1 VKALR
6 HPAAHWVL
14 AIVLGAVFVYAS
26 HEKIAQPRDFAR
38 IVYHY
43 RLLGP
48 SAALGFVPANAFSVT
63 LPWVEALAGLLLI
76 VGVWRREAALTA
88 GLMLVV
94 FLVAV
99 GWALAHGIDI
109 ENCGCFTVSGE
120 GRAAGLR
127 LILQDLG
134 LLAAAAILALVPP
147 RPREVFPAG
156 APAPAPAPQE

>member
-6 HPAAHWVL
+6 HPAVHWL
-14 AIVLGAVFVYAS
+14 LGIGLGAVFVYAS
-26 HEKIAQPRDFAR
+26 LDKIEQPREFAR

-43 RLLGP
+43 RLVGP

-63 LPWVEALAGLLLI
+63 LPWIEALTGLLLI

-88 GLMLVV
+88 ALMLVM

-120 GRAAGLR
+120 GRAAGLK

-134 LLAAAAILALVPP
+134 LLAAALVLAFVPP
-147 RPREVFPAG
+147 RARDAAPAG
-156 APAPAPAPQE
+156 APAPATQG